1 MSTLT
6 DVAKRMTK
14 AWEDRDEAA
23 FRACL
28 HDDYSFNGPMMEMKS
43 ANEAVEFM
51 RRCVFEFTN
60 TNCEVVVE
68 GKTLVHV
75 FDWNVTA
82 PFQAII
88 PMVEVMEVQNP
99 AALPRV
105 IPSIFRGLWR
115 ILWQGQ
121 KQMFSACECSGRLRS
136 A

>member
-88 PMVEVMEVQNP
+88 PMVEVMEFEGEKVKRARLFYDSALFP
-99 AALPRV
+99 AEVKAQ
-105 IPSIFRGLWR
+105 
-115 ILWQGQ
+115 ILGE
-121 KQMFSACECSGRLRS
+121 KA

>member
-28 HDDYSFNGPMMEMKS
+28 HDDYSFKGPMMEMKS

-51 RRCVFEFTN
+51 KRCAFEFTN

-82 PFQAII
+82 PFQATI
-88 PMVEVMEVQNP
+88 PMVEVMEFEGDKVKRARLFYDSALFPAEVKVQILGEK
-99 AALPRV
+99 AA
-105 IPSIFRGLWR
+105 
-115 ILWQGQ
+115 
-121 KQMFSACECSGRLRS
+121 
-136 A
+136 

>member
-14 AWEDRDEAA
+14 AWEDRDEAT
-23 FRACL
+23 FRSCL
-28 HDDYSFNGPMMEMKS
+28 HDDYSFKGPMMEMKS

-51 RRCVFEFTN
+51 RRCAFEFTN

-82 PFQAII
+82 PFQATI
-88 PMVEVMEVQNP
+88 PMVEVMEFEGDRVKRARLFYDSALFP
-99 AALPRV
+99 AAV
-105 IPSIFRGLWR
+105 KAQ
-115 ILWQGQ
+115 ILGE
-121 KQMFSACECSGRLRS
+121 KA

>member
-51 RRCVFEFTN
+51 RRCAFEFTN

-68 GKTLVHV
+68 GKTLVHL

-82 PFQAII
+82 PFQATI
-88 PMVEVMEVQNP
+88 PMVEVMEFEGDKVKRARLFYDSALFP
-99 AALPRV
+99 AEV
-105 IPSIFRGLWR
+105 KTQ
-115 ILWQGQ
+115 ILGE
-121 KQMFSACECSGRLRS
+121 KA

>member
-88 PMVEVMEVQNP
+88 PMVEVMEFEGEKVKRARLFYDSALFPAEVKVQILGEK
-99 AALPRV
+99 AA
-105 IPSIFRGLWR
+105 
-115 ILWQGQ
+115 
-121 KQMFSACECSGRLRS
+121 
-136 A
+136 

>member
-14 AWEDRDEAA
+14 AWEDRDEAT
-23 FRACL
+23 FRSCL
-28 HDDYSFNGPMMEMKS
+28 HDDYSFKGPMMEMKS

-51 RRCVFEFTN
+51 RRCAFEFTN
-60 TNCEVVVE
+60 TNCEAVVE

-82 PFQAII
+82 PFQATI
-88 PMVEVMEVQNP
+88 PMVEVMEFEGDRVKRARLFYDSALFP
-99 AALPRV
+99 AAV
-105 IPSIFRGLWR
+105 KAQ
-115 ILWQGQ
+115 ILGE
-121 KQMFSACECSGRLRS
+121 KA

>member
-28 HDDYSFNGPMMEMKS
+28 HDDYSFKGPMMEMKS
-43 ANEAVEFM
+43 ANEALEFM
-51 RRCVFEFTN
+51 KRCAFEFTN

-82 PFQAII
+82 PFQATI
-88 PMVEVMEVQNP
+88 PMVEVMGFEGDKVKRARLFYDSALFPAEVKAQMLGEK
-99 AALPRV
+99 AA
-105 IPSIFRGLWR
+105 
-115 ILWQGQ
+115 
-121 KQMFSACECSGRLRS
+121 
-136 A
+136 

>member
-28 HDDYSFNGPMMEMKS
+28 HDDYSFKGPMMEMKS

-51 RRCVFEFTN
+51 MSCAFEFTN

-82 PFQAII
+82 PFQATI
-88 PMVEVMEVQNP
+88 PMVEVMEFEGDKVKRARLFYDSALFPAEVKVQILGEK
-99 AALPRV
+99 AA
-105 IPSIFRGLWR
+105 
-115 ILWQGQ
+115 
-121 KQMFSACECSGRLRS
+121 
-136 A
+136 

>member
-88 PMVEVMEVQNP
+88 PMVEVMEFEGEKVKRARLFYDSALFP
-99 AALPRV
+99 AEVKAQILGEKAASLPL
-105 IPSIFRGLWR
+105 F
-115 ILWQGQ
+115 
-121 KQMFSACECSGRLRS
+121 
-136 A
+136 

>member
-28 HDDYSFNGPMMEMKS
+28 HDDYSFKGPMMEMKS
-43 ANEAVEFM
+43 ANEALEFM
-51 RRCVFEFTN
+51 RRCAFEFTN

-82 PFQAII
+82 PFQATI
-88 PMVEVMEVQNP
+88 PMVEVMEFEGDRVKRARLFYDSALFP
-99 AALPRV
+99 AAV
-105 IPSIFRGLWR
+105 KAQ
-115 ILWQGQ
+115 ILGE
-121 KQMFSACECSGRLRS
+121 KA